1 LIILY
6 SVSKKTPIYSQKLMR
21 KVLRY
26 ACKKNACFGKLSTAH
41 LRKVN
46 SAFSAF
52 FAIAQEIVRKP

>member
-1 LIILY
+1 MWKIKYVII

-26 ACKKNACFGKLSTAH
+26 ARQKNAH